1 MTRTTKAWTLFLA
14 TRLVGVVV
22 DALTVGVAYLAAF
35 ALRLNFGEP
44 SFGWRK
50 AALSYLVVLA
60 VYLASLFL
68 CGCYRLAWRRIR
80 VSDLPR
86 YFGATCLACALLTAL
101 RVLMPDAALAHMRPP
116 YSVTLITFFLATGG
130 IVGLRVLWRAY
141 LTARQSDEELLAR
154 SVRRFDNRA
163 ATQFPEAVL
172 KAAMLELIDADC

>member
-86 YFGATCLACALLTAL
+86 YFGATMLACALEDTIYAL
-101 RVLMPDAALAHMRPP
+101 
-116 YSVTLITFFLATGG
+116 
-130 IVGLRVLWRAY
+130 
-141 LTARQSDEELLAR
+141 E
-154 SVRRFDNRA
+154 
-163 ATQFPEAVL
+163 
-172 KAAMLELIDADC
+172 